1 MLDKPLNRPA
11 RTDAKT
17 DPALLKRFAAIVGDK
32 YAITEQ
38 GAQEPYLVEMRNL
51 FHGHTPM
58 VLRPGSVA
66 EVAAIA
72 KLANETKTAIVPQG
86 GNTGL
91 VGGQI
96 PHNNEIVLS
105 LNRLDRIR
113 EIDATSNTIT
123 CEAGV
128 TLQRAREAAAA
139 VDRLYPQL
147 LPSEGTCTIG
157 GNLSTNAGGT
167 AALAYGI
174 ARSHA
179 LGLQVVLA
187 DGRILDN
194 LNKLKKDNT
203 GYDLKN
209 LFIGAEGTLGIITAA
224 VLRLI
229 PRPRS
234 VETAFAGVTSVEA
247 ALTLLGLAQERCGND
262 VTSFEIMTRRGIELV
277 LANAAG
283 VRDPLASPHEWYVL
297 MELSSQQR
305 EGLRAVL
312 EALLAQGLEGGLVAD
327 ATIADSLEQAKAFW
341 RIREMFGEAQRFA
354 GGSIKH
360 DVSVPVAAV
369 PAFIAEA
376 NAAVTALIPGA
387 RPLPFGHLGDGN
399 IHYNVSQPAGADKD
413 AYLKRWDEVNAVVFA
428 VVRKFGGSISAEH
441 GIGVMKRDLLP
452 SVKDPVAYDLMRSL
466 KALLDPNGILNP
478 GKVL

>member
-1 MLDKPLNRPA
+1 MNIQHRQPS
-11 RTDAKT
+11 TD
-17 DPALLKRFAAIVGDK
+17 LLSRFAKIVGDK
-32 YAITEQ
+32 YAITDPQ
-38 GAQEPYLVEMRNL
+38 AQLPYLTEMRDL
-51 FHGHTPM
+51 YRGRTPM
-58 VLRPGSVA
+58 VLRPGSVE
-66 EVAAIA
+66 EVSRIVA
-72 KLANETKTAIVPQG
+72 LANETGTGIVPQG

-91 VGGQI
+91 VGGQL
-96 PHNNEIVLS
+96 PFHDEILLS

-113 EIDATSNTIT
+113 EVDAASNTIT

-128 TLQRAREAAAA
+128 TLGRAREAAAA

-179 LGLQVVLA
+179 LGIEVVLA
-187 DGRILDN
+187 DGRVLNN

-224 VLRLI
+224 VLRLV
-229 PRPRS
+229 PRPRAI
-234 VETAFAGVTSVEA
+234 ETAFAGVASPQA
-247 ALTLLGLAQERCGND
+247 ALELLMLAQNRTTG
-262 VTSFEIMTRRGIELV
+262 VTSCEIMTRAGIEAV
-277 LANAAG
+277 LRYGANC
-283 VRDPLASPHEWYVL
+283 RDPLSEPHPWYVL
-297 MELSSQQR
+297 IELSSQAST
-305 EGLRAVL
+305 GLREVL
-312 EALLAQGLEGGLVAD
+312 EEILAEGHAQGLIAD
-327 ATIADSLEQAKAFW
+327 ATVADSLEQAKAFW
-341 RIREMFGEAQRFA
+341 RVRELFGEVQRHL

-376 NAAVTALIPGA
+376 NAAVTELIPGA

-399 IHYNVSQPAGADKD
+399 IHYNVNQPEGADK
-413 AYLKRWDEVNAVVFA
+413 AAFLARWDDVNAVVFA
-428 VVRKFGGSISAEH
+428 VVAKFGGSISAEH
-441 GIGVMKRDLLP
+441 GVGIMKRDLLP
-452 SVKDPVAYDLMRSL
+452 RVKDPVALDLMRTL
-466 KALLDPNGILNP
+466 KRTLDPKGILNP